1 MEEDNITAVSALV
14 VYADQDRGFRSRF
27 EPYLTLLEREH
38 YLDEFTFLNLT
49 DLKRTEEDGVPHKA
63 DIFLFVVT
71 TSLIVH
77 PFFGGEAFKKIKAL
91 HHMRQRLV
99 IPMLNRQTPLHDK
112 VFSRISAIPT
122 NQKPVMDDHWS
133 SPDEAINEL
142 YSSLKTICFEY
153 RKAKD
158 QLERAWQ
165 TAKRQNNA
173 GAFQYFLTR
182 HPHSQYQ
189 TEALEAVKKHTEDQ
203 LWKKA
208 QREDSVDGYY
218 DYLTNSPIK
227 KHRFEAANHI
237 ARLQQDPA
245 RNWQEIQKKDHLVLY
260 LDYYLRNPD
269 GKQAKEVKK
278 IIDERLANPINS
290 TKGLDFKTQKNSL
303 EMKAYE
309 KLTPAEI
316 FSMNTFARSSNH
328 IKMRL
333 TRLIQQR
340 QSNQLFHAGILL
352 ALGLLEIWLF
362 TRWYQPSIDQYGFFD
377 MPTTRLFQGVF
388 MIVFNIWFLMR
399 AYFYFEHMRRDVS
412 FLKRAYYV
420 MQSLSVLLK
429 VSILARDNDS
439 TETMLKFFNRI
450 DRRTAEIERKT
461 ILDYLTQADDQN
473 QESLVP
479 AEKLVT

>member
-1 MEEDNITAVSALV
+1 
-14 VYADQDRGFRSRF
+14 
-27 EPYLTLLEREH
+27 
-38 YLDEFTFLNLT
+38 
-49 DLKRTEEDGVPHKA
+49 
-63 DIFLFVVT
+63 
-71 TSLIVH
+71 
-77 PFFGGEAFKKIKAL
+77 
-91 HHMRQRLV
+91 
-99 IPMLNRQTPLHDK
+99 
-112 VFSRISAIPT
+112 
-122 NQKPVMDDHWS
+122 
-133 SPDEAINEL
+133 
-142 YSSLKTICFEY
+142 
-153 RKAKD
+153 
-158 QLERAWQ
+158 
-165 TAKRQNNA
+165 
-173 GAFQYFLTR
+173 
-182 HPHSQYQ
+182 
-189 TEALEAVKKHTEDQ
+189 
-203 LWKKA
+203 
-208 QREDSVDGYY
+208 
-218 DYLTNSPIK
+218 
-227 KHRFEAANHI
+227 
-237 ARLQQDPA
+237 
-245 RNWQEIQKKDHLVLY
+245 
-260 LDYYLRNPD
+260 
-269 GKQAKEVKK
+269 
-278 IIDERLANPINS
+278 
-290 TKGLDFKTQKNSL
+290 
-303 EMKAYE
+303 MKAYE

-429 VSILARDNDS
+429 VSIVARDNDS